1 MNYYYPSEFNPSKI
15 YNIIVNTSYH
25 ETIMNYYYPSEFNPS
40 NLTILHDKIYNIY
53 NSYNIVYI
61 IHKCKSC
68 QRTCPQ
74 V

>member
-1 MNYYYPSEFNPSKI
+1 MTSKQRGEYNNTSYHEIIINYYYPSEFNPS
-15 YNIIVNTSYH
+15 T
-25 ETIMNYYYPSEFNPS
+25 
-40 NLTILHDKIYNIY
+40 LTILYDKIYNIY